1 MVDGLNFISN
11 VLWLYSSNPLSVIK
25 EEDVMN
31 SKTAD
36 RLATGVFI
44 AIAIIIISILV
55 GLFSFI
61 LVNGLKHVSLH
72 FLTSPS
78 SNVMAGGGIRD
89 QLFNSF
95 YVLFI
100 TMLITIP
107 LGLGGGIYMAEYA
120 KPGKV
125 TDTIRSCIEVLASLP
140 SIVIGMFGLL
150 MFVNLTGW
158 GYTILGGALALT
170 VFNLPVLVR
179 VSEDAIRAVPR
190 DLKEA
195 SLALGITHWHT
206 IKTVILPSAFP
217 SILTGAILAAGRVFG
232 EAAALLFTAG
242 LSTPRLDY
250 TNWNPFSD
258 QSPLNIFR
266 PAETLAVHIWSVNTQ
281 GLIPDVEEV
290 SNGSAAVLVL
300 SVLLCNLL
308 ARWIGSM
315 IHKKI
320 TATK

>member
-1 MVDGLNFISN
+1 
-11 VLWLYSSNPLSVIK
+11 
-25 EEDVMN
+25 MN

-36 RLATGVFI
+36 RIATGVFI
-44 AIAIIIISILV
+44 AIAIIIVSILV
-55 GLFSFI
+55 GLFYYI
-61 LVNGLKHVSLH
+61 LVNGLKHISLD
-72 FLTSPS
+72 FLTTPS
-78 SNVMAGGGIRD
+78 SNVRAGGGIRD

-95 YVLFI
+95 YILVI
-100 TMLITIP
+100 TMLIAVP
-107 LGLGGGIYMAEYA
+107 LGVGGGIYMAEYA

-125 TDTIRSCIEVLASLP
+125 TDIIRSCIEVLASLP

-150 MFVNLTGW
+150 MFVNVTGW

-170 VFNLPVLVR
+170 VFNLPVIVR
-179 VSEDAIRAVPR
+179 VSEDALRSVPR

-206 IKTVILPSAFP
+206 IKTVLLPSAFP
-217 SILTGAILAAGRVFG
+217 SILTGAILASGRVFG

-250 TNWNPFSD
+250 ANWNPFSP

-290 SNGSAAVLVL
+290 SNGSAAVLVI
-300 SVLLCNLL
+300 SVLIFNLL
-308 ARWIGSM
+308 ARWIGSL

>member
-1 MVDGLNFISN
+1 
-11 VLWLYSSNPLSVIK
+11 
-25 EEDVMN
+25 MN

-36 RLATGVFI
+36 RFATVVLVVI
-44 AIAIIIISILV
+44 AAVIVSILV
-55 GLFSFI
+55 GLFAYI
-61 LVNGLKHVSLH
+61 LFNGLRYVSFD

-78 SNVMAGGGIRD
+78 SNVRAGGGVRD
-89 QLFNSF
+89 QLFNSL
-95 YVLFI
+95 YILVI
-100 TMLITIP
+100 TMIISLP
-107 LGLGGGIYMAEYA
+107 LGIGGGIFMAEYA
-120 KPGKV
+120 RPGKV
-125 TDTIRSCIEVLASLP
+125 TDIIRSCIEVLSSLP

-179 VSEDAIRAVPR
+179 VSEDAIRTVPR
-190 DLKEA
+190 ELKEG

-217 SILTGAILAAGRVFG
+217 SILTGAILASGRVFG

-242 LSTPRLDY
+242 LSTPRLNYLD
-250 TNWNPFSD
+250 WNPFSD
-258 QSPLNIFR
+258 RSPLNIFR

-281 GLIPDVEEV
+281 GLIPDIEQV
-290 SNGSAAVLVL
+290 SNGASAVLILAVL
-300 SVLLCNLL
+300 IFNLL
-308 ARWIGSM
+308 ARWIGTL

>member
-1 MVDGLNFISN
+1 MTAKTRGPNLSN
-11 VLWLYSSNPLSVIK
+11 SLPVI
-25 EEDVMN
+25 
-31 SKTAD
+31 
-36 RLATGVFI
+36 G
-44 AIAIIIISILV
+44 SILV
-55 GLFSFI
+55 GLFAYI
-61 LVNGLKHVSLH
+61 LFNGLRYVSFD

-78 SNVMAGGGIRD
+78 SNVRAGGGVRD
-89 QLFNSF
+89 QLFNSL
-95 YVLFI
+95 YILVI
-100 TMLITIP
+100 TMIISLP
-107 LGLGGGIYMAEYA
+107 LGIGGGIFMAEYA
-120 KPGKV
+120 RPGKV
-125 TDTIRSCIEVLASLP
+125 TDIIRSCIEVLSSLP

-179 VSEDAIRAVPR
+179 VSEDAIRTVPR
-190 DLKEA
+190 ELKEG

-217 SILTGAILAAGRVFG
+217 SILTGAILASGRVFG

-242 LSTPRLDY
+242 LSTPRLNYLD
-250 TNWNPFSD
+250 WNPFSD
-258 QSPLNIFR
+258 RSPLNIFR

-281 GLIPDVEEV
+281 GLIPDIEQV
-290 SNGSAAVLVL
+290 SNGASAVLILAVL
-300 SVLLCNLL
+300 IFNLL
-308 ARWIGSM
+308 ARWIGTL

>member
-1 MVDGLNFISN
+1 
-11 VLWLYSSNPLSVIK
+11 
-25 EEDVMN
+25 MN

-36 RLATGVFI
+36 RIATVVLVVI
-44 AIAIIIISILV
+44 AAVIVSILV
-55 GLFSFI
+55 GLFAYI
-61 LVNGLKHVSLH
+61 LFNGLRYVSFD

-78 SNVMAGGGIRD
+78 SNVRAGGGVRD
-89 QLFNSF
+89 QLFNSL
-95 YVLFI
+95 YILVI
-100 TMLITIP
+100 TMIISLP
-107 LGLGGGIYMAEYA
+107 LGIGGGIFMAEYA
-120 KPGKV
+120 RPGRV
-125 TDTIRSCIEVLASLP
+125 TDIIRSCIEVLSSLP

-179 VSEDAIRAVPR
+179 VSEDAIRTVPR
-190 DLKEA
+190 ELKEG

-217 SILTGAILAAGRVFG
+217 SILTGAILASGRVFG

-242 LSTPRLDY
+242 LSTPRLNYLD
-250 TNWNPFSD
+250 WNPFSD
-258 QSPLNIFR
+258 RSPLNIFR

-281 GLIPDVEEV
+281 GLIPDIEQV
-290 SNGSAAVLVL
+290 SNGASAVLILAVL
-300 SVLLCNLL
+300 IFNLL
-308 ARWIGSM
+308 ARWIGTL

>member
-1 MVDGLNFISN
+1 M
-11 VLWLYSSNPLSVIK
+11 K
-25 EEDVMN
+25 

-36 RLATGVFI
+36 RIATGVFI
-44 AIAIIIISILV
+44 AIAIIIITILV

-61 LVNGLKHVSLH
+61 IINGFKHISWE

-78 SNVMAGGGIRD
+78 SNVRAGGGIRD

-100 TMLITIP
+100 TMLISIL
-107 LGLGGGIYMAEYA
+107 LGLGGAIYMAEYA

-125 TDTIRSCIEVLASLP
+125 TDIIRSCIEVLASLP

-150 MFVNLTGW
+150 VFVNTTGW

-170 VFNLPVLVR
+170 IINLPSIVR
-179 VSEDAIRAVPR
+179 VGEDAIRSVPR

-195 SLALGITHWHT
+195 SLALGITKWHT

-217 SILTGAILAAGRVFG
+217 SILTGVILAAGRVFG

-250 TNWNPFSD
+250 ANWNPFSD

-281 GLIPDVEEV
+281 GLIPDVEEIA
-290 SNGSAAVLVL
+290 SGSGAVLVI
-300 SVLLCNLL
+300 SVLLFNLL
-308 ARWIGSM
+308 ARWIGRM
-315 IHKKI
+315 ITNKV

>member
-1 MVDGLNFISN
+1 
-11 VLWLYSSNPLSVIK
+11 
-25 EEDVMN
+25 MN

-36 RLATGVFI
+36 RVATVVLV
-44 AIAIIIISILV
+44 AIAAVIVCILV
-55 GLFSFI
+55 GLFAYI
-61 LVNGLKHVSLH
+61 LVNGLRYVSFD

-78 SNVMAGGGIRD
+78 SNVRAGGGVRD
-89 QLFNSF
+89 QLFNSL
-95 YVLFI
+95 YILVI
-100 TMLITIP
+100 TMIISVP
-107 LGLGGGIYMAEYA
+107 LGIGGGIFMAEYA
-120 KPGKV
+120 RPGKV
-125 TDTIRSCIEVLASLP
+125 TNIIRSCIEVLSSLP

-179 VSEDAIRAVPR
+179 VSEDAIRTVPR
-190 DLKEA
+190 ELKEG

-217 SILTGAILAAGRVFG
+217 SILTGAILASGRVFG

-242 LSTPRLDY
+242 LSTPRLNYLD
-250 TNWNPFSD
+250 WNPFSER
-258 QSPLNIFR
+258 SPLNIFR

-281 GLIPDVEEV
+281 GLIPDIEQV
-290 SNGSAAVLVL
+290 SNGASAVLILAVL
-300 SVLLCNLL
+300 IFNLL
-308 ARWIGSM
+308 ARWIGTL

>member
-1 MVDGLNFISN
+1 
-11 VLWLYSSNPLSVIK
+11 
-25 EEDVMN
+25 MN
-31 SKTAD
+31 SKTTD
-36 RLATGVFI
+36 RIATGVFI
-44 AIAIIIISILV
+44 AIAIIIVSILV
-55 GLFSFI
+55 GLFYYI
-61 LVNGLKHVSLH
+61 LVNGLKHISID
-72 FLTSPS
+72 FLTTPS
-78 SNVMAGGGIRD
+78 SNVRAGGGIRD

-95 YVLFI
+95 YILFI
-100 TMLITIP
+100 TMLIAVP
-107 LGLGGGIYMAEYA
+107 LGVGGGIYMAEYA
-120 KPGKV
+120 KPGKI
-125 TDTIRSCIEVLASLP
+125 TDIIRSCIEVLASLP

-150 MFVNLTGW
+150 MFVNVTGW

-170 VFNLPVLVR
+170 VFNLPVIVR
-179 VSEDAIRAVPR
+179 VSEDALRSVPR

-206 IKTVILPSAFP
+206 IKTVLLPSAFP
-217 SILTGAILAAGRVFG
+217 SILTGVILASGRVFG

-250 TNWNPFSD
+250 ANWNPFSA

-290 SNGSAAVLVL
+290 SNGSAAVLVI
-300 SVLLCNLL
+300 SVLIFNLL
-308 ARWIGSM
+308 ARWIGSL